1 MDLMDL
7 VERARTIFDSIYNG
21 MVIIDRNAR
30 VVFVNKAN
38 ERITG
43 ITARQAVGQLVTDVV
58 PGSALLDVLRSGRE
72 MTGIQTTVGDK
83 TVVSNIMPILG
94 EGKIIGAIS
103 VFQDLTEMVNLA
115 GSLAEAVNT
124 IEHLSRKLSGR
135 QDYPDTP
142 FVGKNPEMQKVYQL
156 AVKSAGVDSTVLISG
171 ESGTGKEVLAR
182 FIHSRSHRSAKPFI
196 AVNSAAIPEHLL
208 ESELFGY
215 DEGAFTGARRGG
227 RKGFFELADGGTIFL
242 DEIAETAPSLQAK
255 LLRVL
260 QDREIIRVGGTQWKK
275 VDVRIIAATN
285 RDLEKAIAEKSFR
298 ADLFYRLSVINLH
311 LPPLRRRMEDL
322 PALVEVLLARIA
334 RRLNKSVPSLTG
346 EALEALRHYHF
357 PGNVRELENI
367 LEQAMIMA
375 ENGFIDV
382 EDLPAFVTKKAAS
395 QPGAG
400 LCLRFD
406 DFPSLDDVERA
417 VLSRAIDKYATRQE
431 ACSALKISRTTLY
444 RKLRRYGMEQGSR
457 FEKT

>member
-7 VERARTIFDSIYNG
+7 VERARDIFDSIYNG
-21 MVIIDRNAR
+21 MVIIDQSAR

-43 ITARQAVGQLVTDVV
+43 ITARQAVGRLVTDVV
-58 PGSALLDVLRSGRE
+58 PDSMLLHVLRSGRE

-83 TVVSNIMPILG
+83 TVVSNIMPIRSG
-94 EGKIIGAIS
+94 ERIIGAIS
-103 VFQDLTEMVNLA
+103 VFQDLTEMMSLA

-124 IEHLSRKLSGR
+124 IDHLSRKLSGP

-142 FVGKNPEMQKVYQL
+142 YVGKNPEMQKVYHL
-156 AVKSAGVDSTVLISG
+156 AVKSAGVDSTVLIRG

-182 FIHSRSHRSAKPFI
+182 FIHSRSHRAAKPFI
-196 AVNSAAIPEHLL
+196 AVNSAAIPENLL

-242 DEIAETAPSLQAK
+242 DEIAETAPALQAK

-260 QDREIIRVGGTQWKK
+260 QDMEIIRVGGTQWKK
-275 VDVRIIAATN
+275 VNVRIIAATN
-285 RDLEKAIAEKSFR
+285 QDLDKAISEKLFR
-298 ADLFYRLSVINLH
+298 SDLFYRLSVVNLH
-311 LPPLRRRMEDL
+311 LPPLRMRMEDL

-334 RRLNKSVPSLTG
+334 RRLNKNLPILTV
-346 EALEALRHYHF
+346 EALEALRKYHF

-367 LEQAMIMA
+367 LEQGMIVA
-375 ENGFIDV
+375 ENGSISV
-382 EDLPAFVTKKAAS
+382 GDLPAFISRKALEE
-395 QPGAG
+395 PDAG
-400 LCLRFD
+400 LSLRFD
-406 DFPSLDDVERA
+406 HFPSLEGIERT
-417 VLSRAIDKYATRQE
+417 VLSRAMERYATRRE
-431 ACSALKISRTTLY
+431 MCAALKISRTTLY
-444 RKLRRYGMEQGSR
+444 RKLLRYGMEQ
-457 FEKT
+457 